1 LIALET
7 QKDQEGIE
15 FRVGNIR
22 AVAEWALANG
32 GGVVIW

>member
-7 QKDQEGIE
+7 QKDQEGIA

-22 AVAEWALANG
+22 AATEWALAKG
-32 GGVVIW
+32 GGLVI